1 MSITID
7 YFLNEI
13 KDAEKSLSDS
23 KVALSIAE
31 SNASNDVDE
40 LERVVSMN
48 EAILGNARC
57 NLYRF
62 ENGKMFHY
70 KGRYLTLPNSNANNL
85 PNPNASKDVDERK
98 ARYEKSKAEHYARRE
113 EWLKGA
119 VETDFDFHF

>member
-23 KVALSIAE
+23 KVALSIAD

-62 ENGKMFHY
+62 ENGKMFKY
-70 KGRYLTLPNSNANNL
+70 KGRYMTS
-85 PNPNASKDVDERK
+85 SSSDVDEIRVQYDK
-98 ARYEKSKAEHYARRE
+98 IKSERPIARRY
-113 EWLKGA
+113 
-119 VETDFDFHF
+119 